1 MQVFPH
7 LVGLR
12 RKKENRE
19 GLLEARVVMAEFKF
33 KFEFFKLSLKIKLG

>member
-12 RKKENRE
+12 RKRENRE
-19 GLLEARVVMAEFKF
+19 RFLEASVVMAEF